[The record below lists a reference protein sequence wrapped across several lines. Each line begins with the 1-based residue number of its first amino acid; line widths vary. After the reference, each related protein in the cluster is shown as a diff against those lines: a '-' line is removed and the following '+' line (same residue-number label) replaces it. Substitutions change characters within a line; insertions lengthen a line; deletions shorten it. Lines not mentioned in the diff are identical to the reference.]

1 MPDALVTPL
10 VMVAV
15 YTLFT
20 SSALVGAKDALDPEY
35 VTIPATAV
43 VPCFSVKVEVVM
55 VKGFIGTLKFAL
67 TILPRITLV
76 ALLVGSVEITV
87 GAILPVVNVHT

>member
-1 MPDALVTPL
+1 MPDAFAAPL

-20 SSALVGAKDALDPEY
+20 SRALVGVKEALDPEY
-35 VTIPATAV
+35 VTVPATAV
-43 VPCFSVKVEVVM
+43 VPCFRVKVEVVM
-55 VKGFIGTLKFAL
+55 VSGSIGTLKFAL
-67 TILPRITLV
+67 IILLRITLV